1 MTEKTTG
8 GGDWFGHPK
17 GLTVLAGTEVWERFS
32 FYGMQAL
39 LMLYMTKYLLLPEHA
54 RAVLGLA
61 QFRAGLSAVFGQMT
75 DLAFAA
81 QTYGLYSGLILAT
94 PLIGA
99 WLGDRV
105 LGKTKTVTIG
115 ALMMAAGHL
124 TMAFEQLFLLA
135 LLLLICGGGC
145 VIGNMAAQVGLLYGP
160 EDTRRTRAFG
170 LYLVALNFGALVAPL
185 AIGTLGEKVGWHWG
199 FGVAGI
205 GMLIGLVTYL
215 SGQKHLPPDRISR
228 AGDHAR
234 LTRTQWKTI
243 AALLLLLV
251 PFMLVGSALN
261 QAYGVMFVWAD
272 THVDRHIFGWQM
284 PVTWVG
290 TFDGLMTIS
299 GVFIGIA
306 IWKRMAARGRE
317 FDDLT
322 KFTIGAVGMAVAF
335 LYIAAVARL
344 SMVPMILW
352 LGFYVIADLSTV
364 WFSSPVQSVVSRRAP
379 ASVNATMMAVVKL
392 SGAFGFFLLGW
403 LGRFYEPLGPSAYWL
418 LIATLPA
425 TALIGITLSRGWIM
439 RTFAAGERE
448 DAEFVPDSE
457 EPVPVPVA

>member
-1 MTEKTTG
+1 MTDKTTA

-54 RAVLGLA
+54 RDVLGLA
-61 QFRAGLSAVFGQMT
+61 HFRAGLSAVFGPMT

-105 LGKTKTVTIG
+105 LGKTRTVTIG

-145 VIGNMAAQVGLLYGP
+145 VIGNMSAQVGLLYGP

-205 GMLIGLVTYL
+205 GMLFGLVTYL
-215 SGQKHLPPDRISR
+215 SGQKYLPPDRISR

-234 LTRTQWKTI
+234 LTSTQWKTV

-251 PFMLVGSALN
+251 PYMLVGSALH

-306 IWKRMAARGRE
+306 IWKRLAERGRE
-317 FDDLT
+317 LDDLT
-322 KFTIGAVGMAVAF
+322 KFAIGAAGLAVSF
-335 LYIAAVARL
+335 LYIAGVAL
-344 SMVPMILW
+344 LPLVPMLLW
-352 LGFYVIADLSTV
+352 LGFYVIADVSTV
-364 WFSSPVQSVVSRRAP
+364 WFSSPIQSVVSRRAP

-392 SGAFGFFLLGW
+392 SGAFGYFLLGW

-418 LIATLPA
+418 LIATLPIGG
-425 TALIGITLSRGWIM
+425 LIGITLSRGWIT

-448 DAEFVPDSE
+448 DAELFPE
-457 EPVPVPVA
+457 GAEPVLAG